1 MTTPD
6 DHQDHGEGPEERPV
20 PETAE
25 SRRGRYI
32 GVGIALGVSLG
43 LLAGLLL
50 GLLLFDHFVFCL
62 PIGMGV
68 GIAIGAAVGSQRAAA
83 AEQAEAGEG
92 PAQPE
97 NGSTR

>member
-6 DHQDHGEGPEERPV
+6 DHQDHGEGPEERPA

-32 GVGIALGVSLG
+32 GVGVALGMGLG
-43 LLAGLLL
+43 IAVGTPLA
-50 GLLLFDHFVFCL
+50 LLLFDNIVFGVL
-62 PIGMGV
+62 VGSLGMV
-68 GIAIGAAVGSQRAAA
+68 IGAAVGSQRAAA